1 MQKPNMKSGEK
12 IEAQWAMFCVMAFL
26 HSTCFMNAELEHSR
40 SDLILE
46 QPRLYVFIFQMP
58 Y

>member
-1 MQKPNMKSGEK
+1 MCS
-12 IEAQWAMFCVMAFL
+12 VMALL
-26 HSTCFMNAELEHSR
+26 HRICFMNAELEHSR

-46 QPRLYVFIFQMP
+46 QAKLYNVFIFQMP